1 MNEPNTIEEQSVQEA
16 EAIAVAIA
24 TYLQNHPDLFL
35 DYPHLLET
43 LQLPSSSGGNAVSL
57 VERQMALL
65 REKSERQER
74 QLNQLKQNAQE
85 NERLLLS
92 LQRLIIDLLDSR
104 TLDEAIGHLRHTL
117 TREFYADI
125 VTLYL
130 FSEERSRS
138 EYLSRTDSRLKP
150 LEGLIK
156 RQGTICGPLKA
167 EQAAALFTD
176 HSEPILS
183 SVVIPICRHESPCIG
198 LLAIGSSNRN
208 RYHPD
213 MGTLFVSHLGAI
225 LHKILTGHLERG
237 G

>member
-1 MNEPNTIEEQSVQEA
+1 MNEPSSIEEQESEA
-16 EAIAVAIA
+16 EAVAAVVAA
-24 TYLQNHPDLFL
+24 YLQSHPDLFL
-35 DYPHLLET
+35 DYPHLLER
-43 LQLPSSSGGNAVSL
+43 LQLPSNSGGNAVSL

-65 REKSERQER
+65 REKGERQER

-92 LQRLIIDLLDSR
+92 LQQLIIDLLDSH
-104 TLDEAIGHLRHTL
+104 TLDEALGHLRHTL
-117 TREFYADI
+117 TRQFYADV

-138 EYLSRTDSRLKP
+138 EYISRSDSRLKP

-167 EQAAALFTD
+167 EQALALFA
-176 HSEPILS
+176 HHPEPILS

-198 LLAIGSSNRN
+198 LLAIGSGDRH

-225 LHKILTGHLERG
+225 LHKILTYHLEPSR
-237 G
+237 